1 MPSFLVVGDH
11 GLGLMFSPPQRPG
24 EDEGLLCGLSHHEAH
39 DQRSNFG
46 DGGDQGDFAHQ
57 AAIAGFGLV
66 SFGLPRAE
74 RRRSAPRRR
83 PGPPYERSAAGG
95 TPEWKSARGGGA
107 AKCSTARQRPPP
119 SRQAEDGSQGRPQAE
134 AALKPRS
141 RRSRQG
147 IDRALESRPQGD
159 GRRSPWRGKSRSP
172 RRRWRTN
179 SASRRRTSRR
189 RPQALRSDKE
199 QDNERDPL

>member
-1 MPSFLVVGDH
+1 MIRKLFIAAITSAAILVLQLQMPSFLVVGDH

-74 RRRSAPRRR
+74 RRRSAPSLARK
-83 PGPPYERSAAGG
+83 AA
-95 TPEWKSARGGGA
+95 A
-107 AKCSTARQRPPP
+107 AM
-119 SRQAEDGSQGRPQAE
+119 
-134 AALKPRS
+134 
-141 RRSRQG
+141 
-147 IDRALESRPQGD
+147 
-159 GRRSPWRGKSRSP
+159 
-172 RRRWRTN
+172 
-179 SASRRRTSRR
+179 TSVI
-189 RPQALRSDKE
+189 
-199 QDNERDPL
+199 